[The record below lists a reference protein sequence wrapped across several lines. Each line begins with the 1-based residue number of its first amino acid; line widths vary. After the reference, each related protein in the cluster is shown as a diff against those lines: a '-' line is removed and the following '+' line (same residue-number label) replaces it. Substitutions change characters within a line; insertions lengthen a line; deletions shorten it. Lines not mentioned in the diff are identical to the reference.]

1 MKYMKVVAGLT
12 VALAAL
18 PGVSQA
24 QLAYAAKQVNL
35 RAGPGME
42 YPVVAILLA
51 GVPVTVQGCLADYH
65 WCDVEAG
72 PSRGWVYG
80 ANIVYPYQGA
90 NVPVISYGSVI
101 GIGVLAFSVVNY
113 WDQHYVGRPWYPQ
126 RHRWI
131 NRPPPPPHAPPVQRP
146 APPEQRG
153 PTGPDH
159 RYKLNRYRQGPK
171 ACHWPHHNSASK
183 VRHSARRNPG
193 RLTGGPGKKSRDLP
207 PDEIKITPGRPG
219 VLDRAWAYLSKVSP
233 GSGQLSLQRHE
244 RTTHCGWRA
253 TRVHGNQGSRRQG
266 RHGGTRS
273 GT

>member
-1 MKYMKVVAGLT
+1 MKYLKLVAGLT

-51 GVPVTVQGCLADYH
+51 GVPVTVQGCVADYR

-80 ANIVYPYQGA
+80 ANIVYPYQGS
-90 NVPVISYGSVI
+90 NVPVINYGAMI
-101 GIGVLAFSVVNY
+101 GIGILAYSVASY

-126 RHRWI
+126 RQRWI

-146 APPEQRG
+146 AQPEHRGPVGHPPVPPEHRAPPGQRPVPHIAPPEAKPHGAPPIAPPQREQRPAQRTQEPREAHRG
-153 PTGPDH
+153 PKD
-159 RYKLNRYRQGPK
+159 KDQGP
-171 ACHWPHHNSASK
+171 P
-183 VRHSARRNPG
+183 
-193 RLTGGPGKKSRDLP
+193 SR
-207 PDEIKITPGRPG
+207 
-219 VLDRAWAYLSKVSP
+219 
-233 GSGQLSLQRHE
+233 
-244 RTTHCGWRA
+244 
-253 TRVHGNQGSRRQG
+253 
-266 RHGGTRS
+266 
-273 GT
+273 

>member
-1 MKYMKVVAGLT
+1 MKYLKLVAGLT

-51 GVPVTVQGCLADYH
+51 GVPVTVQGCVADYR

-90 NVPVISYGSVI
+90 NVPVINYGAMI
-101 GIGVLAFSVVNY
+101 GIGILAYSVASY

-126 RHRWI
+126 RQRWI
-131 NRPPPPPHAPPVQRP
+131 NRPPPPPHARPVQRP
-146 APPEQRG
+146 APPEHRAPSGHPPVPPEHRAPPGQRPAQRVEPPEAKPHGAPPVAPPQREQRPAQRTQEPKEAHRG
-153 PTGPDH
+153 P
-159 RYKLNRYRQGPK
+159 K
-171 ACHWPHHNSASK
+171 
-183 VRHSARRNPG
+183 
-193 RLTGGPGKKSRDLP
+193 
-207 PDEIKITPGRPG
+207 
-219 VLDRAWAYLSKVSP
+219 DREQP
-233 GSGQLSLQRHE
+233 
-244 RTTHCGWRA
+244 
-253 TRVHGNQGSRRQG
+253 TR
-266 RHGGTRS
+266 
-273 GT
+273 

>member
-1 MKYMKVVAGLT
+1 MKYLKLVAGLT

-51 GVPVTVQGCLADYH
+51 GVPVTVQGCVADYR

-80 ANIVYPYQGA
+80 ANIVYPYQGS
-90 NVPVISYGSVI
+90 NVPVINYGAMI
-101 GIGVLAFSVVNY
+101 GIGILAYSVASY

-126 RHRWI
+126 RQRWI

-146 APPEQRG
+146 AQPEHRGPVGHPPVPPEHRAPPGQRPVPHIAPPEAKPHGAPPVAPPQREQRPAQRTQEPREAHRG
-153 PTGPDH
+153 PKD
-159 RYKLNRYRQGPK
+159 KDQGP
-171 ACHWPHHNSASK
+171 P
-183 VRHSARRNPG
+183 
-193 RLTGGPGKKSRDLP
+193 SR
-207 PDEIKITPGRPG
+207 
-219 VLDRAWAYLSKVSP
+219 
-233 GSGQLSLQRHE
+233 
-244 RTTHCGWRA
+244 
-253 TRVHGNQGSRRQG
+253 
-266 RHGGTRS
+266 
-273 GT
+273 

>member
-1 MKYMKVVAGLT
+1 MKYLKLVAGLT

-51 GVPVTVQGCLADYH
+51 GVPVTVQGCVADYR

-80 ANIVYPYQGA
+80 ANIVYPYQGS
-90 NVPVISYGSVI
+90 NVPVINYGAMI
-101 GIGVLAFSVVNY
+101 GIGILAYSVASY

-126 RHRWI
+126 RQRWI

-146 APPEQRG
+146 AQPEHRGPVGHPPVPPEHRAPPGQRPAQRVEPPEAKPHGAPPIAPPQREQRPAQRTQEPKEAHRG
-153 PTGPDH
+153 P
-159 RYKLNRYRQGPK
+159 K
-171 ACHWPHHNSASK
+171 
-183 VRHSARRNPG
+183 
-193 RLTGGPGKKSRDLP
+193 
-207 PDEIKITPGRPG
+207 
-219 VLDRAWAYLSKVSP
+219 DREQP
-233 GSGQLSLQRHE
+233 
-244 RTTHCGWRA
+244 
-253 TRVHGNQGSRRQG
+253 TR
-266 RHGGTRS
+266 
-273 GT
+273 

>member
-153 PTGPDH
+153 PTGH
-159 RYKLNRYRQGPK
+159 RPPLQVEPLQARPQGVPLAAPQQREQGP
-171 ACHWPHHNSASK
+171 AQRPQEPREAH
-183 VRHSARRNPG
+183 R
-193 RLTGGPGKKSRDLP
+193 GPREKEQGP
-207 PDEIKITPGRPG
+207 
-219 VLDRAWAYLSKVSP
+219 
-233 GSGQLSLQRHE
+233 
-244 RTTHCGWRA
+244 A
-253 TRVHGNQGSRRQG
+253 TR
-266 RHGGTRS
+266 
-273 GT
+273 